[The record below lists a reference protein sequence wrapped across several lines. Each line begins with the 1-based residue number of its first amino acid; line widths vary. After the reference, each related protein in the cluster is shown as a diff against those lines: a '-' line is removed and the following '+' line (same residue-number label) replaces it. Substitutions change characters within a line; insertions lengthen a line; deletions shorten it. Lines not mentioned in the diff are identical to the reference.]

1 MIRKMLKNLA
11 TDFEFLN
18 HGLIDI
24 YFISGVA
31 SLKPNLKNVIEC
43 LTGNLILF
51 MVQVFFIWDF
61 VPLGINR
68 KISKS
73 ARTSN
78 SLSPTFAL
86 SKQIYQR
93 VAFIRECLN
102 QRSVLICD

>member
-1 MIRKMLKNLA
+1 MIRQMLKNLA

-31 SLKPNLKNVIEC
+31 SLEPYLKNVVEC
-43 LTGNLILF
+43 LTGYFILLV
-51 MVQVFFIWDF
+51 VQVLFIRDF
-61 VPLGINR
+61 VSLGINR

-73 ARTSN
+73 ARTGN

-93 VAFIRECLN
+93 VAFIRECLS